1 MGGTNAI
8 TETSQEIVGRSGSN
22 LAFALAVLPSE
33 KRSDMAVFYAFCR
46 VVDDIAD
53 DPGIPLPDRE
63 AMLDR
68 WRRLISGE
76 IQGKQGIESEFIELR
91 DKYQLDRKLL
101 GQIVDGVAMDL
112 EPGRF
117 PKYEDLLDYCFH
129 VASAV
134 GLISIEIFGYQCES
148 TKIYA
153 EKLGYALQWTNIM
166 RDVGED
172 AGESRIYLPLEDLEE
187 FGIGETEILA
197 GRVDRERFQ
206 GLMNKQSRTA
216 RGFYRDAV
224 LALDSRDRPAMRSP
238 ELMRRIYSGILDK
251 MERDN
256 YRVFE
261 KRYRLSKVRM
271 LAEFLK
277 ARTVG

>member
-1 MGGTNAI
+1 MSGI
-8 TETSQEIVGRSGSN
+8 TETSREIVSRSGSN

-33 KRSDMAVFYAFCR
+33 KRADMAVFYAFCR

-53 DPGIPLPDRE
+53 DPGIPLPDRVT
-63 AMLDR
+63 MLDR
-68 WRRLISGE
+68 WKRLISGE
-76 IQGKQGIESEFIELR
+76 IDGAEGIESEFLELR
-91 DKYQLDRKLL
+91 NKYQLDRNLL

-117 PKYEDLLDYCFH
+117 QKYEDLLDYCYH

-134 GLISIEIFGYQCES
+134 GLVSIEIFGYRCES

-172 AGESRIYLPLEDLEE
+172 AGELRIYLPLEDLDE
-187 FGIGETEILA
+187 FGIGETEILERRA
-197 GRVDRERFQ
+197 GVENFRA
-206 GLMNKQSRTA
+206 LMEKQSHIA
-216 RGFYRDAV
+216 RGFYRDALV
-224 LALDSRDRPAMRSP
+224 ALDSRDRTAMRSP

-271 LAEFLK
+271 LAEFIR